1 MSKTTIFVDAEY
13 LIAVTRRKNK
23 RVDLVKLSKPL
34 QKIRGRR
41 RYFIVRY
48 QSSEPRDIQMRKD
61 FTARSPT
68 GQV

>member
-61 FTARSPT
+61 FTAR
-68 GQV
+68 